1 MLDFT
6 PTFILDPDRDN
17 RSPSLEALAPGPDP
31 QLLDA
36 YSDAVTRVV
45 DRPGPDVVRVEPRGP
60 HGRAGVGS
68 GVIISPDGLV
78 LTNSHVVHGSPGV
91 QLLLSDGRTTKARV
105 VGNDPDADLA
115 LLRAESD
122 SLPFAKLGNS
132 KNLKRGQIAIAIGNP
147 LGFESTVTAGVVSA
161 LGRSLR
167 SRTGRLIDD
176 VIQTDAALN
185 PGNSGGPLV
194 SSKGEVIGINT
205 AVIAGAQGICFA
217 VASNTADFVVSELIR
232 HGQVRRAYIGV
243 SAQTTPVPR
252 RVALAA
258 GINNST
264 GATVIT
270 LEPGSPAARAG
281 LELGDVVVALD
292 GASVKGVDDLIR
304 HLTAE
309 RIGREV
315 AVTVL
320 RQGSVRSVRL
330 TPEPRPAAGQGAR
343 SVGSQL
349 SAESA
354 RWLSESPSALLGP
367 YPPRLMRGRDGDSW

>member
-1 MLDFT
+1 L
-6 PTFILDPDRDN
+6 RD
-17 RSPSLEALAPGPDP
+17 ALASAPEPA
-31 QLLDA
+31 LLDA

-45 DRPGPDVVRVEPRGP
+45 DQVGPAVVRVESQDHRGR
-60 HGRAGVGS
+60 GGVGS

-78 LTNSHVVHGSPGV
+78 LTNSHVVHV
-91 QLLLSDGRTTKARV
+91 ARNLQLLLPDGRTTKARV

-115 LLRAESD
+115 LLRADSD
-122 SLPFAKLGNS
+122 GLPFAKLGDS
-132 KNLKRGQIAIAIGNP
+132 KKLRRGQIAIAIGNP
-147 LGFESTVTAGVVSA
+147 LGFESTVTAGVISA

-194 SSKGEVIGINT
+194 SSTGEVIGINT

-252 RVALAA
+252 RFALAA
-258 GINNST
+258 GINNAS
-264 GATVIT
+264 GATIIV
-270 LEPGSPAARAG
+270 LEPGGPGAQAG
-281 LELGDVVVALD
+281 LAVGDVVVALD
-292 GASVKGVDDLIR
+292 GTPVKGGDDLIR
-304 HLTAE
+304 LLTAE
-309 RIGREV
+309 RIGREM

-320 RQGSVRSVRL
+320 RQGDVRSIRL
-330 TPEPRPAAGQGAR
+330 TPERRPAAGQGA
-343 SVGSQL
+343 
-349 SAESA
+349 
-354 RWLSESPSALLGP
+354 
-367 YPPRLMRGRDGDSW
+367 

>member
-1 MLDFT
+1 MLNFT
-6 PTFILDPDRDN
+6 PTFILDPDQDEI
-17 RSPSLEALAPGPDP
+17 SPLLEALVPGPDP

-45 DRPGPDVVRVEPRGP
+45 DQVGPAVVRVEPRGR
-60 HGRAGVGS
+60 HGRGGVGS

-78 LTNSHVVHGSPGV
+78 LTNSHVVQGSPGV

-115 LLRAESD
+115 LLRAQSD
-122 SLPFAKLGNS
+122 GLPFAKLGNS

-217 VASNTADFVVSELIR
+217 VAANSAMFVLGELVR
-232 HGQVRRAYIGV
+232 HGRVRRAYIGI
-243 SAQTTPVPR
+243 SAQQTAIPR
-252 RVALAA
+252 RLQLATGLA
-258 GINNST
+258 QST
-264 GATVIT
+264 AATIT
-270 LEPGSPAARAG
+270 SSEPGSPANRAG
-281 LELGDVVVALD
+281 LLTGDMIVTLD
-292 GASVKGVDDLIR
+292 GQPVTGADDLIR
-304 HLTAE
+304 LLTGE
-309 RIGREV
+309 RIGRSIEI
-315 AVTVL
+315 AVL
-320 RQGSVRSVRL
+320 RLGKLRRFTL
-330 TPEPRPAAGQGAR
+330 APEERKRAA
-343 SVGSQL
+343 
-349 SAESA
+349 
-354 RWLSESPSALLGP
+354 
-367 YPPRLMRGRDGDSW
+367 

>member
-1 MLDFT
+1 MKCNIVTLANLMLDFT
-6 PTFILDPDRDN
+6 PTFILDPDPDDT
-17 RSPSLEALAPGPDP
+17 SPSRDAFAPAPDAE
-31 QLLDA
+31 LLDV

-45 DRPGPDVVRVEPRGP
+45 DQVGPAVVRAEPQGRRGR
-60 HGRAGVGS
+60 GGVGS

-78 LTNSHVVHGSPGV
+78 LTNSHVVHGARNL
-91 QLLLSDGRTTKARV
+91 QLLLPDGRTTKARV

-115 LLRAESD
+115 LLRADSD
-122 SLPFAKLGNS
+122 GLPFAKLGNS
-132 KNLKRGQIAIAIGNP
+132 KKLKRGQIAIAIGNP
-147 LGFESTVTAGVVSA
+147 FGFESTVTAGVISA
-161 LGRSLR
+161 LGRSPR
-167 SRTGRLIDD
+167 SRTGHLIDD

-194 SSKGEVIGINT
+194 SSNGEVIGVNT

-243 SAQTTPVPR
+243 SAQTTLVPR

-258 GINNST
+258 GIKNST

-292 GASVKGVDDLIR
+292 GAPVKGVDDLIR

-315 AVTVL
+315 ALTVL
-320 RQGSVRSVRL
+320 RQGSVRLVRL
-330 TPEPRPAAGQGAR
+330 TPERRPAAGQGA
-343 SVGSQL
+343 
-349 SAESA
+349 
-354 RWLSESPSALLGP
+354 
-367 YPPRLMRGRDGDSW
+367 

>member
-1 MLDFT
+1 
-6 PTFILDPDRDN
+6 
-17 RSPSLEALAPGPDP
+17 
-31 QLLDA
+31 
-36 YSDAVTRVV
+36 
-45 DRPGPDVVRVEPRGP
+45 
-60 HGRAGVGS
+60 
-68 GVIISPDGLV
+68 
-78 LTNSHVVHGSPGV
+78 
-91 QLLLSDGRTTKARV
+91 
-105 VGNDPDADLA
+105 
-115 LLRAESD
+115 
-122 SLPFAKLGNS
+122 
-132 KNLKRGQIAIAIGNP
+132 
-147 LGFESTVTAGVVSA
+147 VVSA

-252 RVALAA
+252 RFALAA
-258 GINNST
+258 GIHNST

-292 GASVKGVDDLIR
+292 GAPVKGVDDLIR

-315 AVTVL
+315 TVTVL
-320 RQGSVRSVRL
+320 RQVSVRSVRL
-330 TPEPRPAAGQGAR
+330 TPERRPAAGQGA
-343 SVGSQL
+343 
-349 SAESA
+349 
-354 RWLSESPSALLGP
+354 
-367 YPPRLMRGRDGDSW
+367 

>member
-6 PTFILDPDRDN
+6 PAFILDPDPDDT
-17 RSPSLEALAPGPDP
+17 SPSRDAFTPAPDP
-31 QLLDA
+31 ELLDA

-45 DRPGPDVVRVEPRGP
+45 DQVGPTVVRVEPHGL
-60 HGRAGVGS
+60 HGRSGVGS
-68 GVIISPDGLV
+68 GVIIAPDGLV

-105 VGNDPDADLA
+105 VGDDPDADLA
-115 LLRAESD
+115 LLRAESE

-217 VASNTADFVVSELIR
+217 VASNS
-232 HGQVRRAYIGV
+232 
-243 SAQTTPVPR
+243 
-252 RVALAA
+252 
-258 GINNST
+258 
-264 GATVIT
+264 
-270 LEPGSPAARAG
+270 
-281 LELGDVVVALD
+281 
-292 GASVKGVDDLIR
+292 
-304 HLTAE
+304 
-309 RIGREV
+309 
-315 AVTVL
+315 
-320 RQGSVRSVRL
+320 
-330 TPEPRPAAGQGAR
+330 
-343 SVGSQL
+343 
-349 SAESA
+349 
-354 RWLSESPSALLGP
+354 
-367 YPPRLMRGRDGDSW
+367 

>member
-6 PTFILDPDRDN
+6 PAFILDPDREDT
-17 RSPSLEALAPGPDP
+17 SPPRHAFAPAPDP

-45 DRPGPDVVRVEPRGP
+45 DQVGPAVVRVEPRGR
-60 HGRAGVGS
+60 HGRGGVGS
-68 GVIISPDGLV
+68 GLIISPDGLV

-105 VGNDPDADLA
+105 VGDDPDADLA
-115 LLRAESD
+115 LLRAESE

-217 VASNTADFVVSELIR
+217 LASNTADFVVSELIR

-252 RVALAA
+252 RFALAA

-292 GASVKGVDDLIR
+292 GAPVKAVDDLIR

-330 TPEPRPAAGQGAR
+330 TPERRPAAGQGA
-343 SVGSQL
+343 
-349 SAESA
+349 
-354 RWLSESPSALLGP
+354 
-367 YPPRLMRGRDGDSW
+367 

>member
-6 PTFILDPDRDN
+6 PTFILDPDPDDT
-17 RSPSLEALAPGPDP
+17 SPSREAFTPAPDP
-31 QLLDA
+31 ELLDA

-45 DRPGPDVVRVEPRGP
+45 DQVGPAVVRVEPHGL

-78 LTNSHVVHGSPGV
+78 LTNSHVVHGSPST
-91 QLLLSDGRTTKARV
+91 QLLLSDGRTTQARV

-252 RVALAA
+252 RFALAA
-258 GINNST
+258 GIDNST

-315 AVTVL
+315 TVTVL

-330 TPEPRPAAGQGAR
+330 TPERRPAAGQGA
-343 SVGSQL
+343 
-349 SAESA
+349 
-354 RWLSESPSALLGP
+354 
-367 YPPRLMRGRDGDSW
+367 